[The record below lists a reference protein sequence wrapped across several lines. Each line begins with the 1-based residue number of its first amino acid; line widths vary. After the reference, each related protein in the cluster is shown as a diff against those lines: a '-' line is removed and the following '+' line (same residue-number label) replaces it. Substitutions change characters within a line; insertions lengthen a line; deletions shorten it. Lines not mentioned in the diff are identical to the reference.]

1 MKTLVLFTLSF
12 TLLLCNARAQP
23 FNKEVTIEG
32 KNPVLLGKVN
42 KEALITN
49 PYADWF
55 LKNYEA
61 YQPESTDITIINQ
74 KLPEYTITAFFGS
87 WCGDSKKQLP
97 PFYKILE
104 EAKFPLERLT
114 VVGVSRER
122 EEYKQ
127 SPGGEEEGL
136 NIHRVPTFIFYKD
149 GVEVNRIVERPVATL
164 ERDISMLLQ
173 NDNYTP
179 KYNSVTIVNDAL
191 VKMGPEKFQR
201 KAKKLLPKLR
211 KEAKSLGELNTYTS
225 VLFYSDRKEEA
236 LAVAKLNTLLFPE
249 EAYTYENL
257 ANKQFKTNSL
267 EEALKNYETSL
278 SLNPENERVKK
289 SIATIKE
296 QIGFKK
302 RRSTEI

>member
-1 MKTLVLFTLSF
+1 MKTLVSLTLNFTLVICS
-12 TLLLCNARAQP
+12 LHAQP
-23 FNKEVTIEG
+23 FNKEVAVEG

-42 KEALITN
+42 KDILITN
-49 PYADWF
+49 SYADWF
-55 LKNYEA
+55 LKNYDA
-61 YQPESTDITIINQ
+61 YEPEITDISIINE

-104 EAKFPLERLT
+104 EAEFPLERLT

-122 EEYKQ
+122 DEYKQ

-149 GVEVNRIVERPVATL
+149 GEEVNRIVERPIATL

-173 NDNYTP
+173 NDNYTS

-191 VKMGPEKFQR
+191 EEMGTEKFKR

-211 KEAKSLGELNTYTS
+211 KEAKSLGELNTYS
-225 VLFYSDRKEEA
+225 NVLFYSDRKEEA
-236 LAVAKLNTLLFPE
+236 IVVATLNTLLFPD
-249 EAYTYENL
+249 EAYSFESL
-257 ANKQFKTNSL
+257 ATKLYQINRV
-267 EEALKNYETSL
+267 EEALKNYVASL
-278 SLNPENERVKK
+278 SLDPENIRVQK
-289 SIATIKE
+289 SIALIKETIK
-296 QIGFKK
+296 G
-302 RRSTEI
+302 

>member
-1 MKTLVLFTLSF
+1 MKTLVLLTLSF
-12 TLLLCNARAQP
+12 TLLMCTMHAQQ
-23 FNKEVTIEG
+23 FNQEVTIDG
-32 KNPVLLGKVN
+32 KDPVLLGKVN
-42 KEALITN
+42 KEILITKT
-49 PYADWF
+49 YSDWF

-61 YQPESTDITIINQ
+61 YQPESTDITILNQ

-114 VVGVSRER
+114 VIGVSRER
-122 EEYKQ
+122 DEYKQ

-149 GVEVNRIVERPVATL
+149 GIEVNRIVEQPIATL
-164 ERDISMLLQ
+164 EHDMSMLLQ
-173 NDNYTP
+173 NENYIP
-179 KYNSVTIVNDAL
+179 NFNSVTIVNDAL
-191 VKMGPEKFQR
+191 QKMGTVKFKR
-201 KAKKLLPKLR
+201 KAKRLLPELR
-211 KEAKSLGELNTYTS
+211 KEANSLSELNTYSS
-225 VLFYSDRKEEA
+225 VLFFSDRKEEA
-236 LAVAKLNTLLFPE
+236 LSVAKLNALLFPN

-257 ANKQFKTNSL
+257 ANKQFQTNSL

-278 SLNPENERVKK
+278 SLDPKNERVKK

-296 QIGFKK
+296 KIGV
-302 RRSTEI
+302 

>member
-12 TLLLCNARAQP
+12 TLLICTTYAQP

-42 KEALITN
+42 KEILTTKT
-49 PYADWF
+49 YGDWF

-61 YQPESTDITIINQ
+61 YEPESTDIKIINQ

-97 PFYKILE
+97 PFYKILD

-114 VVGVSRER
+114 VVGVSREHDD
-122 EEYKQ
+122 YKQ

-149 GVEVNRIVERPVATL
+149 GIEINRIVEQPIATL
-164 ERDISMLLQ
+164 EHDMSMLLQ
-173 NDNYTP
+173 NENYIP
-179 KYNSVTIVNDAL
+179 NFNSVTIVNDAL
-191 VKMGPEKFQR
+191 KKMGTGKFNR
-201 KAKKLLPKLR
+201 KAKKLLPELR
-211 KEAKSLGELNTYTS
+211 KEAKSLSELNTYSS
-225 VLFYSDRKEEA
+225 VLFFSDRKEEA
-236 LAVAKLNTLLFPE
+236 LTVAKLNTLLFPN

-257 ANKQFKTNSL
+257 ANKLFQTNSL
-267 EEALKNYETSL
+267 EEALENYETSL
-278 SLNPENERVKK
+278 TLDPKNERLKK
-289 SIATIKE
+289 SISTTKE
-296 QIGFKK
+296 KIGV
-302 RRSTEI
+302 